1 MRGMMR
7 GAGGALAALVMAAC
21 AANPGSGGVDGAG
34 GEDVFVHV
42 VVENERAFPHFLRVY
57 LVPPTGTEIS
67 LGTTSTLGT
76 DTLVARGRL
85 PPGRYTLR
93 AIGARNHRLPEQTV
107 QLRGGETLHWNLRNH
122 LLVQEDP

>member
-1 MRGMMR
+1 MVRW
-7 GAGGALAALVMAAC
+7 AGGAMAALVMAAC
-21 AANPGSGGVDGAG
+21 AANPGSDEIDGTDG
-34 GEDVFVHV
+34 SGDVFVHV
-42 VVENERAFPHFLRVY
+42 VVENERAFPQFLRVY
-57 LVPPTGTEIS
+57 LVPPTGAEIG

-107 QLRGGETLHWNLRNH
+107 QLRGGETLYWNLRNH
-122 LLVQEDP
+122 LLVQQDP